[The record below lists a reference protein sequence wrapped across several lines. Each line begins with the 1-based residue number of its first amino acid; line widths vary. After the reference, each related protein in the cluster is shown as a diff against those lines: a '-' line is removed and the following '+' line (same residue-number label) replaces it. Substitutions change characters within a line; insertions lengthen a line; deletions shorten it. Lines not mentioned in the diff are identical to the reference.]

1 MDAINQVWPDW
12 HTVELIGR
20 GAFGEV
26 YKAKKEKMG
35 EVFYSAVKIIQIPRE
50 EDEIQE
56 RLADGQTSQSIHHY
70 YKSIAQGLM
79 NEIKV
84 LEELKSVGNVVNIE
98 EFDIRERKEGIGWEA
113 FIRMELLQN
122 LNKYRQKNRMDEQE
136 TAKLGVDICEALTA
150 CEKSRIIHRDI
161 KPANIFVDKYG
172 NFKLGD
178 FGIAHQMENTQ
189 STLSQK
195 GTEMYMAPE
204 VRFGMQ
210 KGSYN
215 IDIYALGLV
224 MYRLLNE
231 NRMPFE
237 PMPREKEM
245 LSPGDREK
253 ALLHRLN
260 GEEIPLPSKADPEL
274 GKIVLKAC
282 AYDKEA
288 RYQSAEEMKQELINW
303 IRDKKESEE
312 QKSIDEENQDYD
324 DKTEN
329 AFSEIIEKRE
339 EKEITQETS
348 KYPEDGD
355 DIHIVKKIRPG
366 QRYVYVK
373 TTSGEKV
380 VLVPANMEKGRKEI
394 RLKGEGEQG
403 KNGGD
408 NGNLWIQF
416 ITEPKDKKAISKKMI
431 MIKKKDDS
439 FLFKNILMALIY
451 IAAIGLIYM
460 NEMKISTWQLGVII
474 FQAVGLLMVCTWN
487 SKIGAGICMLGS
499 IAGIEMPFLIITENY
514 NAVIFV
520 IMALVSIIG
529 CMIPWKAIGFEWSI
543 GFEWWSKDNFF
554 IKTEEK
560 NQGKKNNDR

>member
-260 GEEIPLPSKADPEL
+260 SEEIPLPSKADPEL

-460 NEMKISTWQLGVII
+460 NEMKISRWELGVII

-529 CMIPWKAIGFEWSI
+529 CMSPWKAI

>member
-260 GEEIPLPSKADPEL
+260 SEEIPLPSKADPEL

-529 CMIPWKAIGFEWSI
+529 CMIPWKAIGFEW
-543 GFEWWSKDNFF
+543 WSKDNFF

>member
-1 MDAINQVWPDW
+1 MDVINQVWSDW

-26 YKAKKEKMG
+26 FKVKKEKMG
-35 EVFYSAVKIIQIPRE
+35 EVFYSAVKIIQIPKE

-122 LNKYRQKNRMDEQE
+122 LNIYRQGNRMDEKE
-136 TAKLGVDICEALTA
+136 VVKLGMDICEALTA
-150 CEKSRIIHRDI
+150 CERSRIIHRDI

-178 FGIAHQMENTQ
+178 FGIAHQIENTY

-204 VRFGMQ
+204 ARFGMQ

-215 IDIYALGLV
+215 VDIYALGLV

-237 PMPREKEM
+237 PMPRDKEM
-245 LSPGDREK
+245 LSTKDREK
-253 ALLHRLN
+253 ALLNRLN
-260 GEEIPLPSKADPEL
+260 GEEIPFPSKADLKL
-274 GKIVLKAC
+274 GRIILKAC
-282 AYDKEA
+282 AYDQEA

-303 IRDKKESEE
+303 LRNKKESREN
-312 QKSIDEENQDYD
+312 KSINEEKQDYD
-324 DKTEN
+324 DKTKN
-329 AFSEIIEKRE
+329 VFPRIIEKRK
-339 EKEITQETS
+339 EKEINQES
-348 KYPEDGD
+348 NKYPEDGD
-355 DIHIVKKIRPG
+355 DIYIVEKIKSG
-366 QRYVYVK
+366 QRHIYVK
-373 TTSGEKV
+373 TANGEKV
-380 VLVPANMEKGRKEI
+380 VLVPANMEKGRKKI
-394 RLKGEGEQG
+394 RLKGEGGQG
-403 KNGGD
+403 KNGGN
-408 NGNLWIQF
+408 NGDLWIQF
-416 ITEPKDKKAISKKMI
+416 ISESKDEESVSKEVI
-431 MIKKKDDS
+431 RENDGN
-439 FLFKNILMALIY
+439 FLFKNILVAVVC
-451 IAAIGLIYM
+451 IAGISLIYM
-460 NEMKISTWQLGVII
+460 NGLEISIGQWAVIV
-474 FQAVGLLMVCTWN
+474 FQIAGLLMVCTVN
-487 SKIGAGICMLGS
+487 SKIGAAICMLGS
-499 IAGIEMPFLIITENY
+499 IAGFEMPFLVIIENY
-514 NAVIFV
+514 NSMIFL
-520 IMALVSIIG
+520 IMALVSVIG
-529 CMIPWKAIGFEWSI
+529 CIIPWKAIGFEW
-543 GFEWWSKDNFF
+543 WSRDNPF

-560 NQGKKNNDR
+560 N